1 MDEHV
6 DSKQM
11 RDRALWVEQPIQRPE
26 QSGLV
31 RGEGSCQEVGTLN
44 GPAMYFYCFENLK
57 KEALLAPEDDLQLP
71 PLKENWKIV
80 LPPQNNFPNKSP
92 RNTISMFC

>member
-11 RDRALWVEQPIQRPE
+11 RDRALWVEQPMRRPV
-26 QSGLV
+26 QLGLA

-57 KEALLAPEDDLQLP
+57 KEALVAPEDDPQLP
-71 PLKENWKIV
+71 PLMT
-80 LPPQNNFPNKSP
+80 QNNFPNKSP